1 MSRDFYA
8 FLSQYSP
15 EAAVP
20 NWQGAVLNRVEV
32 QTEKAAWR
40 FYITISREPVPRP
53 VIEETIQALRKAWP
67 FLEDIDFNLQTLE
80 LENIL
85 HTIRDKHRAEIEA
98 LFPSAEV
105 FHSVKWR
112 VENNRLDLLAGRAEL
127 FDIIMKGQACPRLSA
142 WLWEQYRLR
151 VVVRARCEEAPEQG
165 NQGAVFIPAREPNLL
180 DEKVKTRKKK
190 GGKRQN
196 YADLLTGS
204 PPMAY
209 AELEDGLRNAVVEG
223 EVWEKNTT
231 PMRDG
236 RILAA
241 YYISDYK
248 DSLIVKA
255 FYDRA
260 GDDQINPGEYI
271 RVWGSVRYDPN
282 LREIT
287 LVMDGFEKRPKPM
300 RTDDEEN
307 KRVELHAHTKMS
319 AMDGL
324 AEVHEL
330 VERAARWGHS
340 AIAITDHGC
349 TQAYP
354 EAYKAASK
362 HKIKLIYGV
371 EAYLVEKDKR
381 ERPYHIVLLAR
392 NVEGLK
398 NIYRL
403 VSSSYI
409 DHYYRHP
416 KIPRELLAQNR
427 SGILLG
433 SACESGEL
441 YQAMLNGA
449 DRDQLIKIASF
460 YDYLEVQPLPNNEF
474 LLREGRVASRAELED
489 LVRRTVELGEILGKP
504 VVATGDVHFVE
515 PEHEIYRRI
524 IQAGQGYE
532 DAEAQAPL
540 YLKTTGEMLAEFDFL
555 EERQRRALVIENPNL
570 ITAMIEDIKPV
581 PDGFYPPTIDRAEE
595 EISRLTWDRAGVIY
609 GSPLPEL
616 VEARIKRELDSI
628 IRHGFSVLYLIA
640 QKLVKKSNDDG
651 YMVGS
656 RGSVG
661 SSLVAFLTGI
671 TEINPLPPHYICPSC
686 KTAYFAEA
694 GRVELGADL
703 PDADCEKCG
712 HPLNK
717 DGFDIPFETF
727 LGFEGDKVPD
737 IDLNFSGDYQARAH
751 QYVEELFGKENVFRA
766 GTISTIAERT
776 AYGFVVKFAESRQMQ
791 LKNSEINRLVRG
803 IAGVRRTTGQH
814 PGGLI
819 VVPREQDIFSFTPLQ
834 HPADN
839 KESGIITTHFDYHAI
854 GDQLVKLDILGHDDP
869 TVIKSLEDLTGVK
882 ASRVS
887 LSDPTAMKL
896 FSSVQPMGIR
906 PEDIGSKVGTFGV
919 PEFGTRF
926 VRQILEST
934 RPTTLSELVRI
945 CGLSH
950 GTDVWLNNAQTLIE
964 RGTASLTEVICNRD
978 DIMTYLIQRSMD
990 KKQAFKIMENV
1001 RKGRGLDQNMSESM
1015 RGAGVPEW
1023 YIESCRKISYMFPKA
1038 HAAAYVNNSFR
1049 VAYFKVFYPL
1059 AFYASFF
1066 SIRAEDFEAET
1077 VLKGYD
1083 AIRARIKEIEKAGN
1097 EASQK
1102 DKKLLPILEVALEMC
1117 ARGFHFWPVDIYKS
1131 EATRYVIKGQ
1141 GLLLPFA
1148 ALPNIGKAAAEGAV
1162 ASRGDRPFISVEDF
1176 QARTRLNKTSIEILR
1191 QHNCFD
1197 GLPEN
1202 NQIQLFA

>member
-8 FLSQYSP
+8 FLSKYSP
-15 EAAVP
+15 ESTTQY
-20 NWQGAVLNRVEV
+20 WQGAVLTKIEV
-32 QTEKAAWR
+32 RAEKGIWR
-40 FYITISREPVPRP
+40 LYVSLTGDPVPSS
-53 VIEETIQALRKAWP
+53 VIEDTARALRGSLT
-67 FLEDIDFNLQTLE
+67 FLEHIEFIIHSLNIENTLQTILQTRCGE
-80 LENIL
+80 LVDICASDGVP
-85 HTIRDKHRAEIEA
+85 RDIEWT
-98 LFPSAEV
+98 
-105 FHSVKWR
+105 VKDS
-112 VENNRLDLLAGRAEL
+112 RLDLIVRQAETYDAILRA
-127 FDIIMKGQACPRLSA
+127 QVCPRLSA
-142 WLWEQYRLR
+142 WFWDEYRLR
-151 VVVRARCEEAPEQG
+151 IVVRACCEDKVQPEQ
-165 NQGAVFIPAREPNLL
+165 QSTIYIPSKEVNLL
-180 DEKVKTRKKK
+180 GESNKNKKRRS
-190 GGKRQN
+190 GKRPGN
-196 YADLLTGS
+196 TDIMSSASPMDYAD
-204 PPMAY
+204 
-209 AELEDGLRNAVVEG
+209 LEDGLRSALVEG
-223 EVWEKNTT
+223 EVWDKKITS
-231 PMRDG
+231 MRDG

-241 YYISDYK
+241 YYISDYR

-255 FYDRA
+255 FFDKA
-260 GDDQINPGEYI
+260 SEDQIDTGDYI
-271 RVWGSVRYDPN
+271 RVSGSVRYDPN
-282 LREIT
+282 LREIA
-287 LVMDGFEKRPKPM
+287 LVMDAFEKRPKPM
-300 RTDDEEN
+300 RLDEEEF

-324 AEVHEL
+324 SEIHEL
-330 VERAARWGHS
+330 IKRAAGWGHL

-354 EAYKAASK
+354 EAYKAANK
-362 HKIKLIYGV
+362 YKIKLIYGV
-371 EAYLVEKDKR
+371 EAYLVENDKK
-381 ERPYHIVLLAR
+381 ERPYHVVLLAR
-392 NVEGLK
+392 TVEGLK

-403 VSSSYI
+403 VSASYM

-416 KIPRELLAQNR
+416 KIPRQLLSQNR
-427 SGILLG
+427 SGLLVG
-433 SACESGEL
+433 SACEAGEL
-441 YQAMLNGA
+441 YQALLKGV
-449 DRDQLIKIASF
+449 DQQELERIASF
-460 YDYLEVQPLPNNEF
+460 YDYLEVQPLSNNEF
-474 LLREGRVASRAELED
+474 LIREGRVSSRNVLED
-489 LVRRTVELGEILGKP
+489 LVRRTIELGKKLGKP
-504 VVATGDVHFVE
+504 VVATGDVHFVD

-532 DAEAQAPL
+532 DAEGQAPL
-540 YLKTTGEMLAEFDFL
+540 YLKTTAEMLADFDFL
-555 EERQRRALVIENPNL
+555 EEADRRALVVDNPAAVVHMIEN
-570 ITAMIEDIKPV
+570 IKPV

-595 EISRLTWDRAGVIY
+595 EISALTWDRANLLY

-616 VEARIKRELDSI
+616 VESRIKRELDSI

-640 QKLVKKSNDDG
+640 QKLVKKSNEDG

-661 SSLVAFLTGI
+661 SSFVAYLTGI
-671 TEINPLPPHYICPSC
+671 TEINPLPPHYACPSC
-686 KTAYFAEA
+686 KSTYFAPV
-694 GRVELGADL
+694 GQVELGADL
-703 PDADCEKCG
+703 PDAACERCG

-717 DGFDIPFETF
+717 EGFDIPFETF

-776 AYGFVVKFAESRQMQ
+776 AYGFVVKFAESKQIQ
-791 LKNSEINRLVRG
+791 FKNSEINRLVKG

-819 VVPREQDIFSFTPLQ
+819 VVPREQDIYSFTPLQ

-882 ASRVS
+882 ASQVS
-887 LSDPTAMKL
+887 LSDPTAMKI
-896 FSSVQPMGIR
+896 FSSVEPLGIA

-950 GTDVWLNNAQTLIE
+950 GTDVWLHNAQLLIDQ
-964 RGTASLTEVICNRD
+964 GTASLTEVICNRD
-978 DIMTYLIQRSMD
+978 DIMTYLIQRNMD

-1001 RKGRGLDQNMSESM
+1001 RKGKGLDANMSESM
-1015 RGAGVPEW
+1015 EAAGVPAW

-1038 HAAAYVNNSFR
+1038 HASAYVNNSFR
-1049 VAYFKVFYPL
+1049 VAFFKVFYPL

-1083 AIRARIKEIEKAGN
+1083 AIRSRIKEIEKAGN

-1117 ARGFHFWPVDIYKS
+1117 ARGYHFYPVDIYS
-1131 EATRYVIKGQ
+1131 SDASRYLIKGQ
-1141 GLLLPFA
+1141 GLLLPFSS
-1148 ALPNIGKAAAEGAV
+1148 LPNIGRAAAEGAV
-1162 ASRGDRPFISVEDF
+1162 ASRGDQPFLSVEDF
-1176 QARTRLNKTSIEILR
+1176 QSRTHLNKTSIDVLR
-1191 QHNCFD
+1191 QHNCFQD
-1197 GLPEN
+1197 LPES
-1202 NQIQLFA
+1202 NQIQLFG